1 MSSLMMRLV
10 KIYQKKC
17 GKFYHGMRSGME
29 DVMEYLSH
37 KSPWPIK
44 KRLSTFQYNLA
55 KLFQLKG
62 TVIQIEKNSDK

>member
-1 MSSLMMRLV
+1 
-10 KIYQKKC
+10 
-17 GKFYHGMRSGME
+17 MRSGME

-62 TVIQIEKNSDK
+62 AVMQIEKNSDK